1 MQVHCRHFRTHAGL
15 RFDDLFRRCCMLK
28 QGRHSNR
35 PNCVRPWFSDVRF
48 EQVFNELGEATMS
61 HWFTV
66 SSEENPPSRDSF
78 SKNTLNFL
86 ESCFETWRDI
96 VDLLPIGPG
105 GFIRII
111 HKLPLPTSRCENIVH
126 RLLFC
131 AGESCQLSG
140 S

>member
-35 PNCVRPWFSDVRF
+35 PYGVLGPWFSNVRF
-48 EQVFNELGEATMS
+48 EQVFNEFGETTMS

-66 SSEENPPSRDSF
+66 PSEENPPGRDSF
-78 SKNTLNFL
+78 GKNTLNFL
-86 ESCFETWRDI
+86 ESCFEAWGDI
-96 VDLLPIGPG
+96 IDLLAIRTRGSAAPIG
-105 GFIRII
+105 
-111 HKLPLPTSRCENIVH
+111 CENIVH
-126 RLLFC
+126 RLLFR
-131 AGESCQLSG
+131 AGESSQLRG